1 MTCFYITDVDKGRV
15 NSTASGNR
23 AAQLAR
29 ASGFFFNH
37 PSDLEHPEFGGP
49 YFKRL
54 QQRFLEREGTAE
66 ELFDVM
72 TKSLGA
78 VVQPFTKPKPKF
90 SKRRTTMS
98 EDKVKIDENDL
109 IKINKEYDGRPRRPG
124 TNVAK
129 IFDAYRDG
137 IKVSTWL
144 DKVEPLGGG
153 ISNLRKD
160 IAYGRVY
167 LEQKAA

>member
-1 MTCFYITDVDKGRV
+1 
-15 NSTASGNR
+15 
-23 AAQLAR
+23 
-29 ASGFFFNH
+29 
-37 PSDLEHPEFGGP
+37 
-49 YFKRL
+49 
-54 QQRFLEREGTAE
+54 
-66 ELFDVM
+66 
-72 TKSLGA
+72 
-78 VVQPFTKPKPKF
+78 
-90 SKRRTTMS
+90 MS

-160 IAYGRVY
+160 LAYGRVY